1 MLKPMI
7 KKAVVGVPVV
17 ALSATLALTMVG
29 CGGNGAQS
37 GSGSG
42 SDAAVSQVEDQA
54 EGSGSASEA
63 PVSEIV
69 AQGGIEFPSYS
80 IIPIEGWELTDRVD
94 EKYEQ
99 CEFRRVGASSP
110 DIFLRTFKTE
120 PMQEAEAR
128 QGSKKQGVIDEVEIN
143 GVTWVRHTAPNGTIN
158 LFTKAPSGKTVALT
172 LGSQLSWEESV
183 QMAERMVLK

>member
-42 SDAAVSQVEDQA
+42 SDAAVSQVEEQA

-110 DIFLRTFKTE
+110 DIFLRTFETE

-158 LFTKAPSGKTVALT
+158 LFAKAPSGKTVALT

>member
-29 CGGNGAQS
+29 CGGNGAQG

-42 SDAAVSQVEDQA
+42 SDAAASQVEQA
-54 EGSGSASEA
+54 ESSGSAGEA

-158 LFTKAPSGKTVALT
+158 LFAKAPSGKTVALT
-172 LGSQLSWEESV
+172 LGSQLNWEESV

>member
-17 ALSATLALTMVG
+17 ALSATLALTMAG

-42 SDAAVSQVEDQA
+42 SDAAASQVEEQA

-110 DIFLRTFKTE
+110 DIFLRTFETE

-158 LFTKAPSGKTVALT
+158 LFAKAPSGKTVALT

-183 QMAERMVLK
+183 QMAERIVLK

>member
-42 SDAAVSQVEDQA
+42 SDAAATQVEEQA

-110 DIFLRTFKTE
+110 DIFLRTFETE

-143 GVTWVRHTAPNGTIN
+143 GVTWVRHTAPNGTVN
-158 LFTKAPSGKTVALT
+158 LFAKAPSGKTVALT

-183 QMAERMVLK
+183 QMAERIVLK

>member
-1 MLKPMI
+1 M
-7 KKAVVGVPVV
+7 GVPVA

-37 GSGSG
+37 ASG
-42 SDAAVSQVEDQA
+42 SDSDASQVEQA

-158 LFTKAPSGKTVALT
+158 LFAKAPSGKTVALT

>member
-42 SDAAVSQVEDQA
+42 SDAAASQVEEQA

-110 DIFLRTFKTE
+110 DIFLRTFETE

-143 GVTWVRHTAPNGTIN
+143 GVTWVRHTAPNGTVN
-158 LFTKAPSGKTVALT
+158 LFAKAPSGKTVALT

>member
-29 CGGNGAQS
+29 CGGNGAQG

-42 SDAAVSQVEDQA
+42 SDAAASQVEQA
-54 EGSGSASEA
+54 ESSGSAGEA

-80 IIPIEGWELTDRVD
+80 IIPIEGWELTDRG
-94 EKYEQ
+94 
-99 CEFRRVGASSP
+99 R
-110 DIFLRTFKTE
+110 
-120 PMQEAEAR
+120 
-128 QGSKKQGVIDEVEIN
+128 
-143 GVTWVRHTAPNGTIN
+143 
-158 LFTKAPSGKTVALT
+158 
-172 LGSQLSWEESV
+172 
-183 QMAERMVLK
+183 